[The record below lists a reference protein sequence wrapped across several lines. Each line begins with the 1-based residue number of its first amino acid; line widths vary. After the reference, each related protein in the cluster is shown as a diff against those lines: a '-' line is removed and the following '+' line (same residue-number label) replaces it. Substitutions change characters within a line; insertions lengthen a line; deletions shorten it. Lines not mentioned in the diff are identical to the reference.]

1 MIFKSKRNE
10 KKSAEARQNIER
22 LTDEVTKIWNGE
34 NKAFRTDVEGSYTG
48 NPVNLSE
55 PEQDADDL

>member
-1 MIFKSKRNE
+1 MLFKSKRNSRKTAE
-10 KKSAEARQNIER
+10 NKKNIEN
-22 LTDEVTKIWNGE
+22 LTDEVTRIWNGE
-34 NKAFRTDVEGSYTG
+34 GKAFRTDVEGSYTG